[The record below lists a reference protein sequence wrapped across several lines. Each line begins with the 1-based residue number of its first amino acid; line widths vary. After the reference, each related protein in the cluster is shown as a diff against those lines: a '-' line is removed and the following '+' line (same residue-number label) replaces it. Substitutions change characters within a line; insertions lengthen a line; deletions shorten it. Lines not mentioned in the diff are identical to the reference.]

1 MCIRDSSSPLGKCY
15 AGPPLECAGLK
26 INIFGG
32 GGKGAIGKAILGA
45 IVGEGAA
52 ATGSL
57 IGIDMESGGSGYTSQ
72 PSVEIVDTCKQG
84 YGAVAKAV
92 VDYDEKSPTYQQ
104 VVDVYIISEGENYPI
119 KDPQDTTPKI
129 IDHVVVVSPGTDY
142 DKGDIVTDSFDNE
155 YTVYI
160 DDNTGGILNVIPSD
174 SSVANV
180 NEITELPELIIK
192 TQTGYG
198 AILKPQLKP
207 RPPYQGDVKEVI
219 DCVS

>member
-1 MCIRDSSSPLGKCY
+1 MFDFLNPSVSNPGFSSPLGKCY

-92 VDYDEKSPTYQQ
+92 VDYDEKSPTY
-104 VVDVYIISEGENYPI
+104 
-119 KDPQDTTPKI
+119 
-129 IDHVVVVSPGTDY
+129 
-142 DKGDIVTDSFDNE
+142 
-155 YTVYI
+155 
-160 DDNTGGILNVIPSD
+160 
-174 SSVANV
+174 
-180 NEITELPELIIK
+180 
-192 TQTGYG
+192 
-198 AILKPQLKP
+198 
-207 RPPYQGDVKEVI
+207 
-219 DCVS
+219 

>member
-1 MCIRDSSSPLGKCY
+1 
-15 AGPPLECAGLK
+15 
-26 INIFGG
+26 
-32 GGKGAIGKAILGA
+32 
-45 IVGEGAA
+45 
-52 ATGSL
+52 
-57 IGIDMESGGSGYTSQ
+57 MESGGSGYTSQ

-104 VVDVYIISEGENYPI
+104 IVDVYIISEGENYPI

-142 DKGDIVTDSFDNE
+142 VKGDIVTDSFDNE

-180 NEITELPELIIK
+180 NEIET
-192 TQTGYG
+192 
-198 AILKPQLKP
+198 
-207 RPPYQGDVKEVI
+207 
-219 DCVS
+219 